1 MIGIVPGLGKEDVV
15 QGISTPG
22 SPVGCAG
29 SSPAGGRRLGQR
41 GRAWGGE
48 LGCPWALSVG
58 RSCGAAEILP

>member
-48 LGCPWALSVG
+48 LGCPRALSVG

>member
-29 SSPAGGRRLGQR
+29 SSPAGGRRLGR
-41 GRAWGGE
+41 SGDALGVGNWGV
-48 LGCPWALSVG
+48 LGLCP
-58 RSCGAAEILP
+58 